1 MNVEFISDSAESTSR
16 LGQYF
21 ASFLNGGDTIILTG
35 DLGGGKTTFISG
47 IAKGLGVGQ
56 DVSSPSFTLV
66 NEYSAGS
73 KKLIHADL
81 YRLDGAEEIAGI
93 GMDDYIYDPDNIVCI
108 EWGDKMDSFLPPDF
122 IRIHFSYIMDSES
135 KRRIRF
141 SSDTNCWDHKMARF
155 KTLVKRKGLP

>member
-1 MNVEFISDSAESTSR
+1 MNVEFITDSAKSTSR

-35 DLGGGKTTFISG
+35 DLGGGKTTFTSG
-47 IAKGLGVGQ
+47 IAKGLGIGQ

-66 NEYSAGS
+66 NEYSTGS

-108 EWGDKMDSFLPPDF
+108 EWGDKMDSSCL
-122 IRIHFSYIMDSES
+122 RI
-135 KRRIRF
+135 
-141 SSDTNCWDHKMARF
+141 
-155 KTLVKRKGLP
+155 L